1 MAEIIESGGGKKQG
15 GKKRPKKHSTHVD
28 MTPMVDLF
36 SLLLTF
42 FMLTTA
48 FSKPKVMEIVLPD
61 KIKDQKDIKAPE
73 VDKDK
78 VLNIIIEDDK
88 AFWYNGMA
96 APDKETKQLPKLTAA
111 NFSKDGIRKV
121 LLLRNKNLFLKID
134 DFTQEVLKGKIKLP
148 KDSVDK
154 RLKQFKKEDK
164 SGPIVLIKAGDNVKY
179 GNLVDIID
187 EMAICN
193 IARYAIVNISPEEK
207 QMLATAKALLPPTPA
222 AKKQKLNNRVL

>member
-96 APDKETKQLPKLTAA
+96 APDKVTKQLPKLTAA

-121 LLLRNKNLFLKID
+121 LLLRNKSLFLKID

-222 AKKQKLNNRVL
+222 AKKTETK

>member
-222 AKKQKLNNRVL
+222 AKKQKLNKRVL

>member
-1 MAEIIESGGGKKQG
+1 MAEIIESGGGKKH
-15 GKKRPKKHSTHVD
+15 GKKGRKAHGSTHVD
-28 MTPMVDLF
+28 MTPMVDLAC
-36 SLLLTF
+36 LLLTF

-48 FSKPKVMEIVLPD
+48 FSKPKVMEIVLPE
-61 KIKDQKDIKAPE
+61 KEKKDVKAPE

-88 AFWYNGMA
+88 AFWFNGMA
-96 APDKETKQLPKLTAA
+96 VPDKVTNQMPTLTAA
-111 NFSKDGIRKV
+111 DFSKDGIRKV
-121 LLLRNKNLFLKID
+121 LLLRNKDLFIKMD

-164 SGPIVLIKAGDNVKY
+164 TGPIVLIKAGENVKY

-193 IARYAIVNISPEEK
+193 IARYAIVNISPAEK
-207 QMLATAKALLPPTPA
+207 EMLAKAKALLPPTPA
-222 AKKQKLNNRVL
+222 VKQSETK

>member
-1 MAEIIESGGGKKQG
+1 
-15 GKKRPKKHSTHVD
+15 
-28 MTPMVDLF
+28 
-36 SLLLTF
+36 
-42 FMLTTA
+42 
-48 FSKPKVMEIVLPD
+48 MEIVLPE
-61 KIKDQKDIKAPE
+61 KEKKDVKAPE

-88 AFWYNGMA
+88 AFWFNGMA
-96 APDKETKQLPKLTAA
+96 VPDKVTNQMPTLTAA
-111 NFSKDGIRKV
+111 DFSKDGIRKV
-121 LLLRNKNLFLKID
+121 LLLRNKDLFIKMD

-164 SGPIVLIKAGDNVKY
+164 TGPIVLIKAGENVKY

-193 IARYAIVNISPEEK
+193 IARYAIVNISPAEK
-207 QMLATAKALLPPTPA
+207 EMLAKAKALLPPTPA
-222 AKKQKLNNRVL
+222 VKQSETK

>member
-1 MAEIIESGGGKKQG
+1 MAEIIESGGGKKH
-15 GKKRPKKHSTHVD
+15 GKKGRKAHGSTHVD
-28 MTPMVDLF
+28 MTPMVDLAC
-36 SLLLTF
+36 LLLTF

-61 KIKDQKDIKAPE
+61 KKVDKNIKAPE

-78 VLNIIIEDDK
+78 VLNIIIDDDK
-88 AFWYNGMA
+88 AFWFNGMA
-96 APDKETKQLPKLTAA
+96 APDKVTNQMPTLTATD
-111 NFSKDGIRKV
+111 FSKDGIRKV
-121 LLLRNKNLFLKID
+121 LLLRNKDLFIKMD

-164 SGPIVLIKAGDNVKY
+164 TGPIVLIKAGENVKY

-207 QMLATAKALLPPTPA
+207 EMLAKAKALLPPTPA
-222 AKKQKLNNRVL
+222 VNQPQTK